1 MHTFVVNFFGKL
13 PNLSENLMRLSTTI
27 EVVTTPASYYLKKRI
42 EHYTSKLI
50 ENKSKKLNNLTKTK
64 LTINI
69 VLSTRSA
76 WPTMSS
82 TDCSK
87 RVVSERLPPHASTSS
102 ASKANRIAYAICIAE
117 LSACNCLLQVSF
129 SAFQSTLLRAAACV
143 ATKNR
148 LS

>member
-1 MHTFVVNFFGKL
+1 MHTFVVNFFGNL

-69 VLSTRSA
+69 VLSTR
-76 WPTMSS
+76 
-82 TDCSK
+82 
-87 RVVSERLPPHASTSS
+87 
-102 ASKANRIAYAICIAE
+102 YA
-117 LSACNCLLQVSF
+117 
-129 SAFQSTLLRAAACV
+129 
-143 ATKNR
+143 
-148 LS
+148 